1 MIIRKIKESEI
12 NQLESFL
19 YDALFVPEGEKPFP
33 YDIIY
38 KPELQVYLKCFGSEP
53 SDICIVADF
62 DGELVGAVWGRIM
75 NDYGHI
81 DNDTPSLCISIKE
94 GLRGQGIGSKLM
106 KEIAKC
112 YKKMGYKRLS
122 LSCQK
127 ANRAVRLYERLGYKV
142 FEDKDDEYIMVL
154 SLL

>member
-12 NQLESFL
+12 NQLEGFL
-19 YDALFVPEGEKPFP
+19 YDALFVPEGALPFP
-33 YDIIY
+33 FDIIY
-38 KPELQVYLKCFGSEP
+38 KPELQVYLKCFGNES

-81 DNDTPSLCISIKE
+81 DNETPSLCISIKE
-94 GLRGQGIGSKLM
+94 GYRGKGIGSKLL
-106 KEIAKC
+106 ENIADNFREK
-112 YKKMGYKRLS
+112 GYKRLS

-127 ANRAVRLYERLGYKV
+127 ANRAVSLYKRHGYEV
-142 FEDKDDEYIMVL
+142 IEDKGDEYIMVL
-154 SLL
+154 NL